1 MTTEQ
6 PTNGELAPGP
16 APPIQETPA
25 IRGEERQTLLRRW
38 VDWLDGAMD
47 SASDWLNPIVVKETR
62 QALKSRQFTLW
73 FLMLLVGCWFVTI
86 GGIAILGP
94 GVSYGAYGDDLFS
107 AYYCVLLFPL
117 IVVVPFS
124 ALRSVASEQDDNT
137 RDLLTVSSLTP
148 SQIVQG
154 KLASSLVQVGVYF
167 SALAP
172 CLAFTYLLR
181 GVDVPTIVG
190 LLAQAVLISL
200 GLSIFGIFLASA
212 FRQRFANI
220 LISLVFIGVL
230 FYAFAGVSVAGV
242 ALLQSGSFFGGAP
255 IALLLAIWG
264 SLYATTFAIVY
275 YAAVA
280 AGSFSSANRSTPLRI
295 AATVQ
300 HAVALGWI
308 MCGVW
313 QTAEQ
318 LEVVQIIGLL
328 LCIYW
333 TLAGVLLVSEQPL
346 YSDRVRRTLPS
357 SILAK
362 AFFSWFLPG
371 PGTGYFLVLSNLL
384 GLVLFAY
391 GAELYWNGPAGSS
404 SWDAFWMVALASCYV
419 AGYLGVARL
428 AIGAIRSVAPLSAAG
443 CVLVQVLIWLV
454 GSAVPFLIQVSTR
467 ELRNL
472 PYSWIEVTNPFWTL
486 NCLSEGSLPAD
497 DLTLL
502 MVVAPAAAG
511 CIILLNIPVTLRE
524 LQQSRAQV
532 PARVLAEIDPLLRS
546 SSGPSSP
553 WDIDEIDAGP
563 VSTPSTA
570 N

>member
-1 MTTEQ
+1 MTPEVTA
-6 PTNGELAPGP
+6 NGEPAGP
-16 APPIQETPA
+16 ASHLTKGPLLASEQGTA
-25 IRGEERQTLLRRW
+25 LRRW
-38 VDWLDGAMD
+38 VDWLDGHMD

-86 GGIAILGP
+86 GGIAMLGP

-154 KLASSLVQVGVYF
+154 KLASSMVQVGVYF

-190 LLAQAVLISL
+190 LLAMAVLVSL

-212 FRQRFANI
+212 FRQRFSNI

-255 IALLLAIWG
+255 IALLMAIWG
-264 SLYATTFAIVY
+264 SFYATTFAIVY

-280 AGSFSSANRSTPLRI
+280 ASSFSSANRSTPLRI

-300 HAVALGWI
+300 HAVTLGWVL
-308 MCGVW
+308 CGVW
-313 QTAEQ
+313 GDNGDTDLIEM
-318 LEVVQIIGLL
+318 IGLF
-328 LCIYW
+328 LCGYW
-333 TLAGVLLVSEQPL
+333 TLAGALMVSEQPL

-357 SILAK
+357 SWGAQ

-384 GLVLFAY
+384 GLVLFSY
-391 GAELYWNGPAGSS
+391 CCELNKSVSIGSTD
-404 SWDAFWMVALASCYV
+404 WRPFCMMVLACCYV
-419 AGYLGVARL
+419 ASYLGVARL
-428 AIGAIRSVAPLSAAG
+428 AIGAIRSVAPISAAG
-443 CVLVQVLIWLV
+443 CILIQVLLCLV

-472 PYSWIEVTNPFWTL
+472 PYSWVEVTNPFWTL
-486 NCLSEGSLPAD
+486 NGLAEGSLPEG
-497 DLTLL
+497 DLTMLL
-502 MVVAPAAAG
+502 VVIPAAAA

-524 LQQSRAQV
+524 LQQPRAQV
-532 PARVLAEIDPLLRS
+532 PARVLAEIDQSQRPGA
-546 SSGPSSP
+546 GPTSP
-553 WDIDEIDAGP
+553 WDVEEIGP
-563 VSTPSTA
+563 GAAASQSTA
-570 N
+570 G